1 MKDDSA
7 KEDFEEAD
15 DLGDIDSIDDSLD
28 NEAHK
33 KQKSW
38 VGTSALL
45 KLG

>member
-28 NEAHK
+28 NEETLSLIHI
-33 KQKSW
+33 
-38 VGTSALL
+38 
-45 KLG
+45 